1 MKMKKFFVAVIILI
15 TASFIFSDN
24 RKYVWTY
31 EATLQPKEKLEVEN
45 YFTYKVPSKPADPN
59 VVEEWI
65 ELEYGISDYLDVSMY
80 QTFKQ
85 KTDSSFKYD
94 GFKTRLRYRPWLPG
108 EKFLD
113 LVLYF
118 EPQLRGSSLD
128 EQKMETKIIL
138 TKPLGKFSVSSNIIH
153 EWEHERGTKKTVNKY
168 KLQLAG
174 RYEFSPAF
182 STGIEFE
189 TVFLNTEQGKAPNYF
204 IGPTINYGTS
214 SWWFASGIRF
224 GLNNRT
230 NDVEFRTILG
240 LEF

>member
-1 MKMKKFFVAVIILI
+1 MKKFLVVAVLMVV
-15 TASFIFSDN
+15 SFIFADN

-31 EATLQPKEKLEVEN
+31 EATLQPKGQLELEN
-45 YFTYKVPSKPADPN
+45 YFTYKVPSKPLDPN
-59 VVEEWI
+59 IFEEWI
-65 ELEYGISDYLDVSMY
+65 ELEYGISHYLDVAMY

-94 GFKTRLRYRPWLPG
+94 GFKTRVRFRPWLPG

-113 LVLYF
+113 LVFYI

-128 EQKMETKIIL
+128 EQKLETKIIL
-138 TKPLGKFSVSSNIIH
+138 TKPFGKFSISSNLIH
-153 EWEHERGTKKTVNKY
+153 EWEHEKGPKKTVNEY

-174 RYEFSPAF
+174 RYEFSPGF

-189 TVFLNTEQGKAPNYF
+189 TLFLHTDPGKSPRYF
-204 IGPTINYGTS
+204 IGPTIHYGKS
-214 SWWFASGIRF
+214 SWWFATGVRF

-230 NDVEFRTILG
+230 NDVEFRTLLG